1 MLPEP
6 AHPEGHGGHAHHP
19 ALAHH
24 FDNLAQQG
32 EASTLGMWVFLV
44 TEVLFFGGLFLV
56 YLVYRSTYPEAFIAG
71 SHELD
76 VLLGGINT
84 AVLIT
89 SSLTMALAVH
99 AAQTGHRRTL
109 MIFLVVT
116 MVLGAAFLGIKS
128 VEYYHKF
135 VEHHVPGPGFQ
146 FEEEYIR
153 HAQLFF
159 SLYFIMTGLHAL
171 HMIIGLGIM
180 TGCSGGRGAA
190 SSPPSTTARSRSAA
204 STGTSSTSSGFSCS
218 RCCICWGDTDD
229 ATADRTQRP
238 QRSQR
243 KEIYGISLRAL
254 RALRSSAVGCGAGG
268 GAKH

>member
-6 AHPEGHGGHAHHP
+6 AHPHGHGHAHHP

-56 YLVYRSTYPEAFIAG
+56 YLVYRSIYPEAFIAG

-76 VLLGGINT
+76 VMLGTINT

-99 AAQTGHRRTL
+99 GAQTGSRRTVL
-109 MIFLVVT
+109 ILLVAT
-116 MVLGAAFLGIKS
+116 MVLGAVFLGIKS
-128 VEYYHKF
+128 VEYYHKYE
-135 VEHHVPGPGFQ
+135 EHHIPGPGFH
-146 FEEEYIR
+146 FDDSLLSN
-153 HAQLFF
+153 HLQLFF
-159 SLYFIMTGLHAL
+159 SLYFVMTGLHAL

-180 TGCSGGRGAA
+180 TWMLWWTWRGIITAEYYSPIEISGLYWHFVDIVWIFLFPLLYLLGRHG
-190 SSPPSTTARSRSAA
+190 
-204 STGTSSTSSGFSCS
+204 
-218 RCCICWGDTDD
+218 
-229 ATADRTQRP
+229 
-238 QRSQR
+238 
-243 KEIYGISLRAL
+243 
-254 RALRSSAVGCGAGG
+254 
-268 GAKH
+268 

>member
-6 AHPEGHGGHAHHP
+6 AHPEGHDGHAHHP

-84 AVLIT
+84 AALIT

-146 FEEEYIR
+146 FEEEYIK

-159 SLYFIMTGLHAL
+159 SLYFIMTGLHAV

-180 TGCSGGRGAA
+180 TWMLWWSWRG
-190 SSPPSTTARSRSAA
+190 T
-204 STGTSSTSSGFSCS
+204 
-218 RCCICWGDTDD
+218 I
-229 ATADRTQRP
+229 TADYYSP
-238 QRSQR
+238 I
-243 KEIYGISLRAL
+243 EISGLYWHFVDIVWIFLFPLLYLLGRH
-254 RALRSSAVGCGAGG
+254 G
-268 GAKH
+268 